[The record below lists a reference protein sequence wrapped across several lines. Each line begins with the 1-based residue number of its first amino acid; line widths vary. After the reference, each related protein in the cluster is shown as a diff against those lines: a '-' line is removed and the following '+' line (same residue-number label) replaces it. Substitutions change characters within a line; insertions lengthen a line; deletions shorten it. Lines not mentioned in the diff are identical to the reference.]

1 MEGFC
6 GLDVHKDSVFMCI
19 LTDSG
24 EKFEEKFGTLTPELE
39 RLRQQ
44 LCLYHVKEVA
54 LESTSIYWVPVWR
67 VLESEFD
74 VKLVNP
80 YFIRQLPGRKT
91 DVKDAHWIAMVLQ
104 KGLIK
109 SSFIPDDQIQQ
120 LRHYNR
126 KIFYLNRNLQ
136 RAEQGIDLILQR
148 CNIRL
153 SNYLSDIGCKSMR
166 KVIKALSQ
174 GNYDPLQL
182 VKLVHGRITNKYGID
197 CIKDSLTG
205 IISKVDTDMLGM
217 GFAEVEFFEK
227 QLSDCKQNLLELCRQ
242 YYGQQMDLLQ
252 TIPGVREHSAA
263 SIIAEIGVD
272 MKAFL
277 TASSLVGWAGLRPRN
292 DESAGKIKGRK
303 TLHGNKYLR
312 VMLVQCA
319 WGASRTKASRFQI
332 RYNTLKK
339 RMNHN
344 KALIANARKILV
356 VIWHILEKKQPYVAS
371 AA

>member
-44 LCLYHVKEVA
+44 LCLHHVKEVA

-91 DVKDAHWIAMVLQ
+91 DVKDAHWIAIVLQ

-126 KIFYLNRNLQ
+126 KIFYLNRHLQ

-153 SNYLSDIGCKSMR
+153 SNYVSNIGGKSMR
-166 KVIKALSQ
+166 KVIKALSE
-174 GNYDPLQL
+174 GNDDPQQL
-182 VKLVHGRITNKYGID
+182 VKLVHGRITNKHGIN

-205 IISKVDTDMLGM
+205 IISQVDTDMLGM
-217 GFAEVEFFEK
+217 GFAEMEFFEK
-227 QLSDCKQNLLELCRQ
+227 QLSDCKQKLLELCRQ

-252 TIPGVREHSAA
+252 TIPGIKEQSAA
-263 SIIAEIGVD
+263 SIIAEVGVD

-319 WGASRTKASRFQI
+319 WGASRTKSSRFYL

-356 VIWHILEKKQPYVAS
+356 VIWHILEKKQPYIAS

>member
-1 MEGFC
+1 MMPLTLRFC
-6 GLDVHKDSVFMCI
+6 KQTNKKARFIIALNKNGPQNHHQNRYSDVPKTKQLWKDFVAWMYTKTVRRCDSVFMCI

-44 LCLYHVKEVA
+44 LCLHHVKEVA

-91 DVKDAHWIAMVLQ
+91 DVKDAHWIAIVLQ

-126 KIFYLNRNLQ
+126 KIFYLNRHLQ
-136 RAEQGIDLILQR
+136 RAEQGMDLILQR

-153 SNYLSDIGCKSMR
+153 SNYLSNIGGKSMR
-166 KVIKALSQ
+166 KVIKALSE
-174 GNYDPLQL
+174 GNHDPQQL
-182 VKLVHGRITNKYGID
+182 VKLVHGRITNKHGID

-205 IISKVDTDMLGM
+205 IISQEYPLHQPA
-217 GFAEVEFFEK
+217 F
-227 QLSDCKQNLLELCRQ
+227 
-242 YYGQQMDLLQ
+242 
-252 TIPGVREHSAA
+252 PGSA
-263 SIIAEIGVD
+263 
-272 MKAFL
+272 
-277 TASSLVGWAGLRPRN
+277 
-292 DESAGKIKGRK
+292 
-303 TLHGNKYLR
+303 Y
-312 VMLVQCA
+312 
-319 WGASRTKASRFQI
+319 
-332 RYNTLKK
+332 
-339 RMNHN
+339 
-344 KALIANARKILV
+344 
-356 VIWHILEKKQPYVAS
+356 
-371 AA
+371 

>member
-6 GLDVHKDSVFMCI
+6 GLDVHKDSVFMCV

-24 EKFEEKFGTLTPELE
+24 EKFEAVFGTLTSELE
-39 RLRQQ
+39 RLREE
-44 LCLYHVKEVA
+44 LTMHHVKEVA

-67 VLESEFD
+67 ILEANFE

-80 YFIRQLPGRKT
+80 YFIRQLQGRKT

-109 SSFIPDDQIQQ
+109 SSFIPDDQTQQ

-126 KIFYLNRNLQ
+126 KIFYLNRHLQ

-153 SNYLSDIGCKSMR
+153 SNYVSDIGGKSMR
-166 KVIKALSQ
+166 KVIKALSEGIQ
-174 GNYDPLQL
+174 NPDQL
-182 VKLVHGRITNKYGID
+182 VKLVHSRITNKHGID
-197 CIKDSLTG
+197 CIRDALGGVVSD
-205 IISKVDTDMLGM
+205 VDTNMLKM
-217 GFAEVEFFEK
+217 GFEEVEFFEK
-227 QLSDCKQNLLELCRQ
+227 QLADCKQRLLELCRQ
-242 YYGQQMDLLQ
+242 YYCHQLDLLK
-252 TIPGVREHSAA
+252 TIPGIKEHSAA

-277 TASSLVGWAGLRPRN
+277 TAHCLVGWAGLRPRN

-312 VMLVQCA
+312 IMLVQCA
-319 WGASRTKASRFQI
+319 WAASRTRSSRFQI
-332 RYNTLKK
+332 RFNALKK
-339 RMNHN
+339 RMNQN
-344 KALIANARKILV
+344 KALVANARKILV
-356 VIWHILEKKQPYVAS
+356 VIWHILEKKQPYVAT

>member
-19 LTDSG
+19 LKGSEG
-24 EKFEEKFGTLTPELE
+24 KIECVFGTSTPELE
-39 RLRQQ
+39 RLRQV
-44 LCLYHVKEVA
+44 LLDHCVAEVA
-54 LESTSIYWVPVWR
+54 MESTSIYWVPVWR
-67 VLESEFD
+67 VLEADFE
-74 VKLVNP
+74 VRLVNP

-91 DVKDAHWIAMVLQ
+91 DIKDAQWIATVLQ

-109 SSFIPDDQIQQ
+109 NSFIPDQQTQQ
-120 LRHYNR
+120 LRQYNR
-126 KIFYLNRNLQ
+126 KIFCLNRQKQ
-136 RAEQGIDLILQR
+136 RAEQAIDLILQR

-153 SNYLSDIGCKSMR
+153 SNYVSDIGGKSMR
-166 KVIKALSQ
+166 KVVTALSA
-174 GNYDPLQL
+174 GCCDADQL
-182 VKLVHGRITNKYGID
+182 VKLVHSRITNKHGVACIRDALMGIVSPVD
-197 CIKDSLTG
+197 MQMLSMSLE
-205 IISKVDTDMLGM
+205 
-217 GFAEVEFFEK
+217 EVALFES
-227 QLSDCKQNLLELCRQ
+227 QLAICKHQMLELCRQ
-242 YYGQQMDLLQ
+242 YHQQQLELLQ
-252 TIPGVREHSAA
+252 TIPGIKEYSAA

-277 TASSLVGWAGLRPRN
+277 TASALVGWAGLRPRN

-312 VMLVQCA
+312 IMLVQCA
-319 WGASRTKASRFQI
+319 WGACRTQLSRFRL
-332 RYNTLKK
+332 RYNNLKK

-356 VIWHILEKKQPYVAS
+356 VIWHILEKKQPYVAN

>member
-39 RLRQQ
+39 RLRQE
-44 LCLYHVKEVA
+44 LSLHHVKQVA
-54 LESTSIYWVPVWR
+54 MESTSIYWVPVWR
-67 VLESEFD
+67 VLEADFD

-120 LRHYNR
+120 LRQYNR
-126 KIFYLNRNLQ
+126 KIFYLNRHLQ

-153 SNYLSDIGCKSMR
+153 SNYVSDIGGKSMR
-166 KVIKALSQ
+166 KVIKALSE
-174 GNYDPLQL
+174 GNHDPNQL
-182 VKLVHGRITNKYGID
+182 VKLVHARIINKHGV
-197 CIKDSLTG
+197 DSIRDALTG
-205 IISKVDTDMLGM
+205 IISQVDTDMLGM
-217 GFAEVEFFEK
+217 GFEEMEFFEQ
-227 QLSDCKQNLLELCRQ
+227 QLDDCKQKLLELCRQ
-242 YYGQQMDLLQ
+242 YYCQQMDLLQ
-252 TIPGVREHSAA
+252 TIPGIKEHSAA
-263 SIIAEIGVD
+263 SIIAEVGVD

-319 WGASRTKASRFQI
+319 WGASRTKSSQFCI

-344 KALIANARKILV
+344 KALVANARKILV

>member
-6 GLDVHKDSVFMCI
+6 GLDIHKDSVFMCI
-19 LTDSG
+19 LKVTQ
-24 EKFEEKFGTLTPELE
+24 EKIEGVFGTSTPELE
-39 RLRQQ
+39 RLR
-44 LCLYHVKEVA
+44 LVLLSHCVAEVA
-54 LESTSIYWVPVWR
+54 MESTSIYWVPVWR
-67 VLESEFD
+67 MLESDFE

-91 DVKDAHWIAMVLQ
+91 DVKDAQWIATVLQ

-109 SSFIPDDQIQQ
+109 ASFIPDDQTQQ
-120 LRHYNR
+120 LRQYNR
-126 KIFYLNRNLQ
+126 KIFCLNKQKQ
-136 RAEQGIDLILQR
+136 RAEQGVDLILQR

-153 SNYLSDIGCKSMR
+153 SNYVSDIGGKSMR
-166 KVIKALSQ
+166 KVVRALAEGFS
-174 GNYDPLQL
+174 DPDQL
-182 VKLVHGRITNKYGID
+182 VKLVHARITNKHGIE
-197 CIKDSLTG
+197 CIRDALKG
-205 IISKVDTDMLGM
+205 IVSTVDTQMLLM
-217 GFAEVEFFEK
+217 SVQEIELFEN
-227 QLSDCKQNLLELCRQ
+227 QLAVCKQQLLELCRQ
-242 YYGQQMDLLQ
+242 FHQQQLELLQ
-252 TIPGVREHSAA
+252 TIPGIKEHSAA

-277 TASSLVGWAGLRPRN
+277 TASALVGWAGLRPRN

-319 WGASRTKASRFQI
+319 WAASRTRSSRFQL
-332 RYNTLKK
+332 RYDKLKK

-356 VIWHILEKKQPYVAS
+356 VIWHILEKKRPYVAN